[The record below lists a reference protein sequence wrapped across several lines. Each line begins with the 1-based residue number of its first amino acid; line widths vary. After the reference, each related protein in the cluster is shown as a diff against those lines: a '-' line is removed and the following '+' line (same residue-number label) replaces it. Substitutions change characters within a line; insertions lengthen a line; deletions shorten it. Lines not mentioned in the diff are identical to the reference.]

1 MNLGEIKVPSWL
13 SVHRHT
19 EEIMERID
27 PIPTAIIPPADT
39 EPQSESPEVEAMKKA
54 AAIHARIEQE
64 RQQQSD
70 LIERS
75 IKEIKRLTSEVGW
88 RDLRI
93 AQLENDLVT
102 SQSQCETFRQ
112 EASDTRA
119 LFSSIR
125 AQLDHFEIPLP
136 VRKRFRNGKT
146 NEASH
151 AAKSVDR
158 PTIQSDQ
165 AA

>member
-1 MNLGEIKVPSWL
+1 MNLAIPNWL
-13 SVHRHT
+13 SVHRHA

-27 PIPTAIIPPADT
+27 PIPTAIIPPPDT
-39 EPQSESPEVEAMKKA
+39 EPRPESPEVEAMKKA
-54 AAIHARIEQE
+54 AATVARFEQQ
-64 RQQQSD
+64 RQEQAQ
-70 LIERS
+70 LIERATA
-75 IKEIKRLTSEVGW
+75 EIKHLARENELLRL
-88 RDLRI
+88 DL
-93 AQLENDLVT
+93 AQVQNNLAVA
-102 SQSQCETFRQ
+102 QSQVETFRQ

-136 VRKRFRNGKT
+136 VRKRVRNGKT

-151 AAKSVDR
+151 ALPEKPVDR

>member
-1 MNLGEIKVPSWL
+1 MDDFPVP
-13 SVHRHT
+13 
-19 EEIMERID
+19 
-27 PIPTAIIPPADT
+27 PIATLPPPI
-39 EPQSESPEVEAMKKA
+39 EPRQTPESPEDEDVKKA
-54 AAIHARIEQE
+54 AAIMARIKLE
-64 RQQQSD
+64 RQQQLD
-70 LIERS
+70 ENGRLG
-75 IKEIKRLTSEVGW
+75 KENQSLRRENELLRLDV
-88 RDLRI
+88 
-93 AQLENDLVT
+93 AQLQNNLAVA
-102 SQSQCETFRQ
+102 QSQVETFRQ

-136 VRKRFRNGKT
+136 VRKRVRNGKT

-151 AAKSVDR
+151 ALPEKPVDR